1 MNLHALLLLPILLI
15 VTSALEDQDLQFA
28 FPSAT
33 PSSNATL
40 TPTVSPAPTLS
51 HRPSALP
58 SQAPTSAV
66 NGTARPTIS
75 SKPSQTPSVSS
86 APTGAN
92 NPSPKPTK
100 QYTPSTPAP
109 TPAPA
114 PHGKDHKK
122 PTIIHRI
129 MKFLE
134 WCVIVVVSLAAL
146 GGCFTF
152 RVQIFEVLRQ
162 ICSRVKILL
171 EFAFGGLSHG
181 CGRLGSAMA
190 RLEMGRRLGELV
202 GGIRAWFGRIRGG
215 RGAVD
220 DDGSTMLQGLLL
232 RENV

>member
-1 MNLHALLLLPILLI
+1 
-15 VTSALEDQDLQFA
+15 
-28 FPSAT
+28 
-33 PSSNATL
+33 
-40 TPTVSPAPTLS
+40 
-51 HRPSALP
+51 
-58 SQAPTSAV
+58 
-66 NGTARPTIS
+66 
-75 SKPSQTPSVSS
+75 
-86 APTGAN
+86 
-92 NPSPKPTK
+92 
-100 QYTPSTPAP
+100 
-109 TPAPA
+109 
-114 PHGKDHKK
+114 
-122 PTIIHRI
+122 

-171 EFAFGGLSHG
+171 EFAFEGLSHG
-181 CGRLGSAMA
+181 CGRLGSAIA